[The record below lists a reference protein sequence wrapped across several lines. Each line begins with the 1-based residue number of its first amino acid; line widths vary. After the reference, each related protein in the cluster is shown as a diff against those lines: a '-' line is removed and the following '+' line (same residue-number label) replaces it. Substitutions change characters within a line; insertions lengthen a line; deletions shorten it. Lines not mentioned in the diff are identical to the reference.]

1 LFTHPAA
8 ALAFKVGD
16 AKAVVRVVAGAAAVA
31 VPPMLI
37 AVGSTDIAGTVGDVY
52 VPPVDESPDPPAT
65 FCWLG
70 ALGCMRTSATA
81 VTIALT
87 PTPAEN
93 HVSGC
98 ARIDYLRQRANSLT
112 SVWLLATRRISESDR
127 SASSDSYF
135 VSTSRTVHIQ
145 LVIVDLKSIASSS
158 TALMHKVRGNGAQ
171 LSTVEQ
177 PTP

>member
-1 LFTHPAA
+1 M
-8 ALAFKVGD
+8 LAFKVRE
-16 AKAVVRVVAGAAAVA
+16 AKYVARVVAGEAGVA

-37 AVGSTDIAGTVGDVY
+37 AVGSTDIAGTVGDTLA
-52 VPPVDESPDPPAT
+52 VPVAESPDPPAT

-70 ALGCMRTSATA
+70 ALGCVRISVTA

-98 ARIDYLRQRANSLT
+98 ARIDYLRQRAKSLT
-112 SVWLLATRRISESDR
+112 W
-127 SASSDSYF
+127 
-135 VSTSRTVHIQ
+135 
-145 LVIVDLKSIASSS
+145 
-158 TALMHKVRGNGAQ
+158 
-171 LSTVEQ
+171 